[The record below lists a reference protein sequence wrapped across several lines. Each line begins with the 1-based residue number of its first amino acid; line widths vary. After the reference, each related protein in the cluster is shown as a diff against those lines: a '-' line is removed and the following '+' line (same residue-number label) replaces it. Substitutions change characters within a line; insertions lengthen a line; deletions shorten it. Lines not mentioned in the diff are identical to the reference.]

1 MNLVMRQFPVALRGR
16 SRRRCPI
23 RKAPVSSKRAEKKRL
38 EQQGWPFERQTPA
51 FLGARAAYRYMCVGA
66 LRLSSMAPLEI
77 AKVEQDWS
85 ERGFSCGLWVDPPG
99 QVWKDYVHA
108 TDELLMVVEGEME
121 VEIDGKP
128 FRLAAGQEL
137 FIPAGAAHTVRNLGN
152 TTARWLYGYRRR
164 G

>member
-1 MNLVMRQFPVALRGR
+1 M
-16 SRRRCPI
+16 
-23 RKAPVSSKRAEKKRL
+23 APV
-38 EQQGWPFERQTPA
+38 
-51 FLGARAAYRYMCVGA
+51 
-66 LRLSSMAPLEI
+66 EI

-137 FIPAGAAHTVRNLGN
+137 FIPARATHRVRKLGN
-152 TTARWLYGYRRR
+152 TTARRLYGYRRR